1 MYLTVYYKNG
11 IVEDFTLSLKS
22 ANALIKRLIE
32 SKTVDKIISVDKVI
46 YDSTHTFKKLKE
58 LYTEAEH
65 HFYVAELDVVG
76 GMGYFPVDPMKK
88 RIPENIYKRN
98 RIVKGN
104 NFISAKNKIQN
115 IEKEFL
121 KLARQMAKN
130 LTEEERKQVA
140 NWRYEFRKMIASCDY
155 YVDIF
160 HNRQSLD

>member
-1 MYLTVYYKNG
+1 MY
-11 IVEDFTLSLKS
+11 S
-22 ANALIKRLIE
+22 
-32 SKTVDKIISVDKVI
+32 
-46 YDSTHTFKKLKE
+46 HTFKKLKE
-58 LYTEAEH
+58 LYIEADYE
-65 HFYVAELDVVG
+65 FYVAELDVVG
-76 GMGYFPVDPMKK
+76 GMGYFPNDPMKK
-88 RIPENIYKRN
+88 RIPEKIYKRN

-104 NFISAKNKIQN
+104 NFISAKKKIQN

-140 NWRYEFRKMIASCDY
+140 KWRYEFRKMIASCEY